1 MASNIPT
8 DVFSKH
14 KENTMHWEQGTVYDI
29 SWSSDGSQLT
39 AAGATGPVRTWRLE
53 RGGHK
58 EGDVHSGLPSSIE
71 RIAWS
76 PPTNPSLLAAAAYE
90 KTVCI
95 WDQRLSSTTMRF
107 ATRGV
112 NSDVCWHPQSG
123 THVLVASRD
132 EGIEVFDTTQPNRPV
147 VSANIDG
154 ASLNSARW
162 SSDGSLLLLATHSGS
177 VEIYAW
183 PSMAHITT
191 IPAHASSCNCVA
203 FDPHFIATGGADS
216 CVQLWN
222 TLDFSLHTVI
232 GGFESPVVFAEFSAC
247 GKFVACA
254 SDDEDLVIHNTKGQV
269 VHRMR
274 VHGLTTALEW
284 HPRNLAFA
292 VGSAG
297 SSKSSKPSVSIF
309 L

>member
-1 MASNIPT
+1 MASTAP
-8 DVFSKH
+8 DVFGKH
-14 KENTMHWEQGTVYDI
+14 KENTMHWDQGTVYDI

-39 AAGATGPVRTWRLE
+39 AAGSTGPVRTWRLE

-58 EGDVHSGLPSSIE
+58 EGDAHSGLPSSIE

-76 PPTNPSLLAAAAYE
+76 PPVNPSLLAAAAYE
-90 KTVCI
+90 KTVCV

-107 ATRGV
+107 ATKGV
-112 NSDVCWHPQSG
+112 NSDVEWHPRG

-132 EGIEVFDTTQPNRPV
+132 EGMEVFDTAQPNRPV
-147 VSANIDG
+147 VSASIDG

-162 SSDGSLLLLATHSGS
+162 NADGTLLLLATHAGS

-183 PSMAHITT
+183 PTMTHITT
-191 IPAHASSCNCVA
+191 IPAHASSCNCIA
-203 FDPHFIATGGADS
+203 SDPHYIATGGADS
-216 CVQLWN
+216 VQLYS
-222 TLDFSLHTVI
+222 TRDFSLLTVI

-254 SDDEDLVIHNTKGQV
+254 SDDEHLVIHNTKGRV
-269 VHRMR
+269 VHKEKM
-274 VHGLTTALEW
+274 HGLTTALEW

-292 VGSAG
+292 VASAAG
-297 SSKSSKPSVSIF
+297 KSSKPSVSIF